1 MLWVSVGPTGRTCS
15 STHRDL
21 DSFTTPSLGCP
32 AGWPPGP
39 RLTRSQPFL
48 TDAGLCEA
56 ASSTP
61 VVSQSSAEGSSSR
74 NIPSL
79 EAPGIISAREVCDE
93 I

>member
-1 MLWVSVGPTGRTCS
+1 MPWVTAGPTGRA
-15 STHRDL
+15 L
-21 DSFTTPSLGCP
+21 QFPTPRPGLLHNTE
-32 AGWPPGP
+32 PGP
-39 RLTRSQPFL
+39 SGLASWAPPHPLRALPR
-48 TDAGLCEA
+48 DAGLCEA

-79 EAPGIISAREVCDE
+79 EAPGIFSAREMCNA